1 VILTDQ
7 QFARSETALR
17 QSGYMALIDKLG
29 YADAIRFLVQISP
42 GQGDYLEWQDRIFAD
57 MSVDKLYEEAQQHW
71 KRRAK

>member
-1 VILTDQ
+1 MILTDQ

-17 QSGYMALIDKLG
+17 QSGYMALIEKLG

-57 MSVDKLYEEAQQHW
+57 MSVDELYEEAQKQW